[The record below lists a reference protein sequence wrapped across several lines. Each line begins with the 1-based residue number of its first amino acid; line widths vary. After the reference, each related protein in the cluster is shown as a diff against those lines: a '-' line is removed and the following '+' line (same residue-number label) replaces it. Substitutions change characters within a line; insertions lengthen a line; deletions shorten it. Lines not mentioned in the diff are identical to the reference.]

1 MKGIFCFL
9 IFLFYY
15 QFCFA
20 ENKDSLKDLLKKAKT
35 PRETLKI
42 LRKEATIV
50 STTSVQKG
58 LMYARQAYQAV
69 KNSNDKETIAEATD
83 FLGQNFLDAD
93 NYDSAFYYLNQAVIK
108 SEQCGDKKELGSAY
122 INLEGGYQEINNY
135 TKAEEYNSK
144 ASATYKSIR
153 SNKGILKCLIGLGE
167 LKMALKQYDSCLKYD
182 LEALTLN
189 NDSSVYLTGLL
200 YNNIGTAYE
209 RLNNYTKSLEYQNK
223 LYHLAIKT
231 GDSVSIAAALESK
244 GGIYIGLKQ
253 FDTAETYLKSAI
265 VIAKKVKMDALVQ
278 SAYSDIGLLYDKW
291 GKPKLALLWTRKFY
305 DLKDSIFNKD
315 NAAHIAELET
325 QYQSN
330 EKQAKIDLQ
339 DAQIKSSRQNFYFTF
354 ACLLFIVVIALI
366 LFMIQQRF
374 RFLNRQLTQQKG
386 EITIEK
392 EKSEQL
398 NIVKDKIFSIISH
411 DLRSP
416 MNNIN
421 ASLSLLQKKDL
432 TKDEFGSLAKRL
444 GSSVQATSNLL
455 DNLLIWSRN
464 QLTGI
469 PLHLG
474 SVNVKEVIDESVGLY
489 QDIASQKSLVIL
501 TKVKEDI
508 FATTDLHVL
517 LLVLRNLLDNAIK
530 FSNPESEIVISTEIH
545 GHTMVLIIR
554 DYGIGMDEDQL
565 RNLYVVNNKTRRNAG
580 TLKEQGSGLGLSL
593 CYELVKKSG
602 GDIRIESE
610 KDRGTSVFITL
621 PLVTIA

>member
-1 MKGIFCFL
+1 M
-9 IFLFYY
+9 
-15 QFCFA
+15 A
-20 ENKDSLKDLLKKAKT
+20 ENKDSLNDLLKKAKT

-108 SEQCGDKKELGSAY
+108 SEQCSDKKELGSAY

-135 TKAEEYNSK
+135 AKAEEYNSK
-144 ASATYKSIR
+144 AFATYKSIR

-182 LEALTLN
+182 LEALALN

-231 GDSVSIAAALESK
+231 GDSLNIAAALESK

-265 VIAKKVKMDALVQ
+265 LIAKKVKMDALVQ

-291 GKPKLALLWTRKFY
+291 GKPKLALEWVRRY
-305 DLKDSIFNKD
+305 YNLKDSIFTKD
-315 NAAHIAELET
+315 NAAHVAEMEE

-339 DAQIKSSRQNFYFTF
+339 GAQIRTSRQNFYFISV
-354 ACLLFIVVIALI
+354 CLLFIVIVALI
-366 LFMIQQRF
+366 LFTIQQRV
-374 RFLNRQLTQQKG
+374 RFLNRQLTQQKK
-386 EITIEK
+386 EVTIEK

-416 MNNIN
+416 LNNIN
-421 ASLSLLQKKDL
+421 ASLSLLRKKDL
-432 TKDEFGSLAKRL
+432 TRDEFDTLTGGL
-444 GSSVQATSNLL
+444 GYSVQATSNLL
-455 DNLLIWSRN
+455 DNLLVWSTN
-464 QLTGI
+464 QLNGI
-469 PLHLG
+469 PLHLRPI
-474 SVNVKEVIDESVGLY
+474 NLKEVVDESISLY
-489 QDIASQKSLVIL
+489 QNIALQKKLIIL
-501 TKVKEDI
+501 TKVGEDV
-508 FATTDLHVL
+508 FANADLHVL
-517 LLVLRNLLDNAIK
+517 LFVLRNLLDNAIK
-530 FSNPESEIVISTEIH
+530 FSNPGNEIIISTERQDHDIA
-545 GHTMVLIIR
+545 LIIR
-554 DYGIGMDEDQL
+554 DYGIGMNEEQL
-565 RNLYVVNNKTRRNAG
+565 LNLFTINNKIRRNTG
-580 TLKEQGSGLGLSL
+580 TAKEQGSGLGLSL
-593 CYELVKKSG
+593 CYELIKKMD
-602 GDIRIESE
+602 GDIRVESKQGE
-610 KDRGTSVFITL
+610 GTSIF
-621 PLVTIA
+621 VTFPPVAIV